1 MGILNKIGL
10 SLIVFLF
17 VFALSPVYGK
27 KEKSL
32 NYEQSVDNQ
41 TSFQLNVQPWFEIG
55 ITPKEKNI
63 IKQYFEGLIT
73 KGEKKSKIKNKSLS
87 HGLDKKLKTKKN
99 NKGKIKKKSLPP
111 GLAKKLERGGTLPPG
126 WQKKVARGEVM
137 DYEVY
142 SQSLPLPE
150 EILKK
155 LPPGPDGI
163 VLRKVGKKIVRLIEA
178 TRTIV
183 DQFDLQ

>member
-1 MGILNKIGL
+1 MGILNKLGL

-32 NYEQSVDNQ
+32 NHEQNVDNQ
-41 TSFQLNVQPWFEIG
+41 TSFQSNVQPWFEIG

-73 KGEKKSKIKNKSLS
+73 KGEKKSKIKN
-87 HGLDKKLKTKKN
+87 
-99 NKGKIKKKSLPP
+99 KSLPP

-155 LPPGPDGI
+155 LPSGPDGT

>member
-32 NYEQSVDNQ
+32 NHEQNVDNQ
-41 TSFQLNVQPWFEIG
+41 TSFQSNVQPWFEIG

-155 LPPGPDGI
+155 LPSGPDGT

>member
-1 MGILNKIGL
+1 
-10 SLIVFLF
+10 
-17 VFALSPVYGK
+17 
-27 KEKSL
+27 
-32 NYEQSVDNQ
+32 
-41 TSFQLNVQPWFEIG
+41 
-55 ITPKEKNI
+55 
-63 IKQYFEGLIT
+63 
-73 KGEKKSKIKNKSLS
+73 
-87 HGLDKKLKTKKN
+87 
-99 NKGKIKKKSLPP
+99 
-111 GLAKKLERGGTLPPG
+111 
-126 WQKKVARGEVM
+126 M